1 MKVSIDI
8 HKHRRNNM
16 KVAIVS
22 VCELEFSMNVKIK
35 QDVKKNKDDNIERM
49 MLIV

>member
-1 MKVSIDI
+1 MGHILKNIIITLWSHD
-8 HKHRRNNM
+8 
-16 KVAIVS
+16 
-22 VCELEFSMNVKIK
+22 LKIK